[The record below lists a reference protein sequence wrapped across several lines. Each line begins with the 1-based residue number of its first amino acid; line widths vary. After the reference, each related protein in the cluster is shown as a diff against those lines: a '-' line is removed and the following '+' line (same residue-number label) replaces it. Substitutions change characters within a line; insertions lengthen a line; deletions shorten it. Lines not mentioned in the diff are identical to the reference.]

1 MSPLTAC
8 ESLYEK
14 PTGRK
19 CSYTVALKLM
29 DQLKGFVGMAIFLSQ
44 MATCPG
50 ITSVSNSVISAR
62 RKSFT
67 EMDPLSGYPQ
77 SEEEAHGEHEGSADG
92 TCYFL
97 HNIYPTLFL
106 PSAVWVAHVQRS
118 NCGGVWLHVVSV
130 KC

>member
-1 MSPLTAC
+1 MVAETKNYPLILVLMSPLTAC
-8 ESLYEK
+8 ESLYER

-19 CSYTVALKLM
+19 WSYTVALKLM

-44 MATCPG
+44 MATRLG

-67 EMDPLSGYPQ
+67 EMDPLSGSPQ
-77 SEEEAHGEHEGSADG
+77 SEEEAHGDQEGSTNP

-97 HNIYPTLFL
+97 RNIYPTLFF
-106 PSAVWVAHVQRS
+106 PSVVQL
-118 NCGGVWLHVVSV
+118 NG
-130 KC
+130 K